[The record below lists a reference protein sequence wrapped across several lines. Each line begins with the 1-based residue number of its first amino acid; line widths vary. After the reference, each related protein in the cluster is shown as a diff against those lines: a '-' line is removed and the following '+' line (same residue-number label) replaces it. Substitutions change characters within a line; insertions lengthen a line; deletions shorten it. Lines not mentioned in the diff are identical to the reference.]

1 MGLKIKQLKQHNE
14 VFVPITAAEA
24 VLVRHKGAIAPLTRV
39 LDEKVETIDVSED
52 PSLEV
57 QQSGPLVLLRHK
69 SKITANDAPQPLL
82 LRHDSAGHIVETQPM
97 GRLTVKVNDAVHLE
111 VNGTNDAS
119 LNMGDDFTVDNLIIK
134 LNWSNL

>member
-39 LDEKVETIDVSED
+39 LDEKVETIDGSED

-69 SKITANDAPQPLL
+69 SKITANDTPQPLL
-82 LRHDSAGHIVETQPM
+82 LRHDSAGHIVEAQPM

-111 VNGTNDAS
+111 VDGTNDTS